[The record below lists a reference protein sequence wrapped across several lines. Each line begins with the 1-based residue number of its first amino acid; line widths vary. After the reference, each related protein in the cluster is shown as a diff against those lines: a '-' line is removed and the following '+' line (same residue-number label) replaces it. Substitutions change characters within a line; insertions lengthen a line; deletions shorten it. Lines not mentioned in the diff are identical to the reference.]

1 MVSGIVVW
9 PAFRVKWISLVVNIF
24 LVSVETRVVVGR
36 SVYLLSSINRHV
48 IEYTSTQNKTL
59 SSSREF
65 SLCEL
70 FIM

>member
-1 MVSGIVVW
+1 MSGIVVW